1 MTQANDLFLHPA
13 PGLGGSTRL
22 APPGDRN
29 GSLTD
34 ILFAQAPALSVPEA
48 GSGYGGF
55 LVMPPVDVTPTALT
69 TSWSSSSS
77 VTSSSPTTVVPRDL
91 FFNDDTMVSVIAY
104 SVLFFVA
111 AFGNLTVF
119 ITLFRN
125 RHRKSRVNLFIMHLS
140 IADMIVTFV
149 MIPMEIGWH
158 VTVSWRAGDVACRLL
173 MFCRPFGFYL
183 SSFIL
188 VAISLD
194 RYFAI
199 THPMSISDADKRGRL
214 MLLMAWLFSIVA
226 STPQV
231 SDDVG
236 QNVGMSVGQ
245 CRGVTGKL

>member
-1 MTQANDLFLHPA
+1 
-13 PGLGGSTRL
+13 
-22 APPGDRN
+22 
-29 GSLTD
+29 
-34 ILFAQAPALSVPEA
+34 
-48 GSGYGGF
+48 
-55 LVMPPVDVTPTALT
+55 
-69 TSWSSSSS
+69 
-77 VTSSSPTTVVPRDL
+77 
-91 FFNDDTMVSVIAY
+91 MVSVIAY
-104 SVLFFVA
+104 SVLFFIA

-125 RHRKSRVNLFIMHLS
+125 RHRRSRVNLFIMHLS

-158 VTVSWRAGDVACRLL
+158 ATVSWRAGDVACRVL

-199 THPMSISDADKRGRL
+199 RHPMSISDADKRGKL
-214 MLLMAWLFSIVA
+214 MLLMAWIFSVVA

-231 SDDVG
+231 GDDGAPSGARCGVAG
-236 QNVGMSVGQ
+236 HGVGM
-245 CRGVTGKL
+245 RGCGSEIALGMGS

>member
-1 MTQANDLFLHPA
+1 MLLGEASQYDQGDNSSYADQFLWPESELDTSDELTLPYNASIYHLVDNTVDDRQN
-13 PGLGGSTRL
+13 GNEFRL
-22 APPGDRN
+22 PNPDDYI
-29 GSLTD
+29 SFVTD
-34 ILFAQAPALSVPEA
+34 
-48 GSGYGGF
+48 F
-55 LVMPPVDVTPTALT
+55 LVMPAGLNQIGTNEEPNNVTDTIMATAT
-69 TSWSSSSS
+69 
-77 VTSSSPTTVVPRDL
+77 PMVPRDL

-104 SVLFFVA
+104 SILFFVA

-158 VTVSWRAGDVACRLL
+158 VTVSWKAGDVACRIL

-199 THPMSISDADKRGRL
+199 THPLSINDADRRGKL

-226 STPQV
+226 SVPQV
-231 SDDVG
+231 
-236 QNVGMSVGQ
+236 
-245 CRGVTGKL
+245 C

>member
-1 MTQANDLFLHPA
+1 MLLKDDIQYDDNDYSSYPDQFLWSDSELELSAELPSPYNSNYH
-13 PGLGGSTRL
+13 STNIRFDD
-22 APPGDRN
+22 GRN
-29 GSLTD
+29 GNLLRLPVVDDYITLD
-34 ILFAQAPALSVPEA
+34 NN
-48 GSGYGGF
+48 F
-55 LVMPPVDVTPTALT
+55 LVMPDDDNRHGTTGVPNNVTETIMATAT
-69 TSWSSSSS
+69 
-77 VTSSSPTTVVPRDL
+77 PMVPRDL

-104 SVLFFVA
+104 SILFFVA

-158 VTVSWRAGDVACRLL
+158 VTVSWKAGDVACRIL

-199 THPMSISDADKRGRL
+199 THPLSINDADRRGKL

-226 STPQV
+226 SVPQV
-231 SDDVG
+231 
-236 QNVGMSVGQ
+236 
-245 CRGVTGKL
+245 C